1 MSDSKRYWSITE
13 GAFITTK
20 KMTQKNNIFFY
31 IAKTILIIPERL
43 FEPIGQDFLQIFLFS
58 SLNLNHK
65 NQSKFSYLNDTLSN
79 VFLTKNQKNTY
90 LNNFCKFQ
98 KHLAALSRFAYI
110 YKFNKSK
117 TVITLDLGLNAIDMS
132 SKDTIF
138 LLQNKNKYL
147 FRIND
152 LINVIETS
160 ITNSY
165 MLFADP
171 LVSKNPLNNVPF
183 NKSTLYNIYF
193 FMRFNALIIP
203 EMVHKFFLSNFSLSA
218 YKTNYEY
225 LIREHAIIRYIN
237 YTDDET
243 LYDCTIDMIYEYGE
257 NKIKI
262 DPSFPKNKL
271 SIIMRPYLLLFYMS
285 KHSLINLNK
294 HRARTALNTKLNKFV
309 NFNPLFGRKILKIEK
324 YWSTKKGKQNYRTIN
339 TYNDK
344 HINFENQ
351 DDDSTEIFLGSH
363 LIK

>member
-1 MSDSKRYWSITE
+1 
-13 GAFITTK
+13 
-20 KMTQKNNIFFY
+20 MTPNIFFY

-43 FEPIGQDFLQIFLFS
+43 FDPIGQDFLQIFLFS

-65 NQSKFSYLNDTLSN
+65 NQSKFSYLNDTMSN
-79 VFLTKNQKNTY
+79 VFLTENQKDTY

-98 KHLAALSRFAYI
+98 KTLTSLSRFAYI

-117 TVITLDLGLNAIDMS
+117 TVVTLDLGLNTIDTNG
-132 SKDTIF
+132 KDTII

-160 ITNSY
+160 ITHSY

-171 LVSKNPLNNVPF
+171 LVSKNPYNNVPF

-193 FMRFNALIIP
+193 FMRCKSLIIP
-203 EMVHKFFLSNFSLSA
+203 ELIHKFFLTNFSLST
-218 YKTNYEY
+218 YKTDYEY
-225 LIREHAIIRYIN
+225 LLREHAIKRYIN
-237 YTDDET
+237 YSDDDT
-243 LYDCTIDMIYEYGE
+243 LYDCTTEMIYEYGE

-271 SIIMRPYLLLFYMS
+271 STIMRPYLLLFYMS

-294 HRARTALNTKLNKFV
+294 HKARIALNCKLKKFV
-309 NFNPLFGRKILKIEK
+309 NFNPLFGRKIIKIEK
-324 YWSTKKGKQNYRTIN
+324 YWSKKIGKQTYRTFN

-351 DDDSTEIFLGSH
+351 DDSTEVFLGSH